1 MGRVPKDSNLWC
13 VPLTRRYAERMTF
26 LLAVEYFGLTYLV
39 WRLLSWGKPE
49 RNVVLSWFVG
59 MAVFLALAWPGWLT
73 DFNQMLL
80 DV

>member
-1 MGRVPKDSNLWC
+1 
-13 VPLTRRYAERMTF
+13 MTF

-80 DV
+80 SA